1 MLNVYL
7 VVCVKK
13 CSFALNLCVRKC
25 KLSMLSCV
33 EKCNDLTVSCVRKC
47 KDMKRKIYAKLVEWK
62 NQEHYKPLILNGVRQ
77 CGKTYILKAFGRVE
91 FDNLAYVSCDRN
103 ENLQAIYEG
112 DFDTARII
120 RGLSAL
126 TGVDIIPG
134 KTLIFLDEVQAFP
147 QALEA
152 LKYFCEDA
160 PEYHIVV
167 AGSLLGVALHA
178 GVSFPV
184 GKVQTMRLFPM
195 DFEEFLMA
203 MGEDQLLKL
212 MHSKDYALMNAFH
225 EKLKDYLRQYYY
237 VGGMPEVVKMYVEN
251 KLLGQVRTI
260 QNEILSNYAGDFSK
274 HAPAQE
280 VPRIDMVWQSILGQ
294 LSKKNKK
301 FVYGVLKK
309 GGRAKEFE
317 LAIQW
322 LVDAGLVYKITKV
335 AKPELPLKFYEDL
348 SAFKLYLCDC
358 GLMGAMADTTA
369 KDVLLGDN
377 VFTEYKGAFTE
388 LYVLQ
393 QLLASGITHIYYYSS
408 DVSRMEMDFLVQRE
422 GALLPIEVKGGTS
435 IKATSLHNYLKE
447 HPDISAIR
455 YSMLPYRQQE
465 NVTNMPLYGVFLR
478 T

>member
-1 MLNVYL
+1 
-7 VVCVKK
+7 
-13 CSFALNLCVRKC
+13 
-25 KLSMLSCV
+25 
-33 EKCNDLTVSCVRKC
+33 
-47 KDMKRKIYAKLVEWK
+47 MKRKVYEQLLEWK
-62 NQEHYKPLILNGVRQ
+62 SQEHHKPLILNGVRQ
-77 CGKTYILKAFGRVE
+77 CGKTYVLKEFGRQE
-91 FDNLAYVSCDRN
+91 FDSLAYVSCDRN
-103 ENLQAIYEG
+103 VNLQAIYSG
-112 DFDTARII
+112 DFDVARII
-120 RGLSAL
+120 QGLSAL

-184 GKVQTMRLFPM
+184 GKVQTLRLFPM

-203 MGEDQLLKL
+203 MGEEQLLKL
-212 MHSKDYALMNAFH
+212 MHSHDYELMNAFH
-225 EKLKDYLRQYYY
+225 EKLKDLLRQYYY
-237 VGGMPEVVKMYVEN
+237 VGGMPEVVKAFAEN
-251 KLLGQVRTI
+251 KLLNQVRSL
-260 QNEILSNYAGDFSK
+260 QNEILSNYASDFSK
-274 HAPAQE
+274 HAPSQE

-294 LSKKNKK
+294 LSKENKK

-335 AKPELPLKFYEDL
+335 SKPELPLKFYEDL

-358 GLMGAMADTTA
+358 GLMGAMADTPA
-369 KDVLLGDN
+369 KEVLLGDA

-388 LYVLQ
+388 QYVLQ
-393 QLLASGITHIYYYSS
+393 QLLASGLQHIYYYSS
-408 DVSRMEMDFLVQRE
+408 DTSRMEMDFLIQRD
-422 GALLPIEVKGGTS
+422 GVLLPIEVKGGYKRQGNLPS
-435 IKATSLHNYLKE
+435 SLSDGASGYFS
-447 HPDISAIR
+447 HPLFYVALSSA
-455 YSMLPYRQQE
+455 
-465 NVTNMPLYGVFLR
+465 G
-478 T
+478 

>member
-1 MLNVYL
+1 
-7 VVCVKK
+7 
-13 CSFALNLCVRKC
+13 
-25 KLSMLSCV
+25 
-33 EKCNDLTVSCVRKC
+33 
-47 KDMKRKIYAKLVEWK
+47 MKRKIYAKLVEWK
-62 NQEHYKPLILNGVRQ
+62 HQELHKPLILNGVRQ
-77 CGKTYILKAFGRVE
+77 CGKTYILKEFGQAE

-103 ENLQAIYEG
+103 DNLQAIYEG

-126 TGVDIIPG
+126 TGVDIVPG

-203 MGEDQLLKL
+203 MGEDRLLKL

-251 KLLGQVRTI
+251 ELLGQVRTI
-260 QNEILSNYAGDFSK
+260 QNEILSNYASDFSK

-294 LSKKNKK
+294 LSKENKK

-335 AKPELPLKFYEDL
+335 TKPELPLKFYEDL

-358 GLMGAMADTTA
+358 GLMGAMADTAA

-388 LYVLQ
+388 QYVLQ

-408 DVSRMEMDFLVQRE
+408 DTSRMEMDFLVQRD

-435 IKATSLHNYLKE
+435 IKATSLHNYLKA

-465 NVTNMPLYGVFLR
+465 NISNMPLYGTFLR
-478 T
+478 S